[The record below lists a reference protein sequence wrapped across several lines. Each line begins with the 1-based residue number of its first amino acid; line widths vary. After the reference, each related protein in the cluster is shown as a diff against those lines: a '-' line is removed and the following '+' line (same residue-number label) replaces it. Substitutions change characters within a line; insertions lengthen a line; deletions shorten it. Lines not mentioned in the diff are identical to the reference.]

1 MRTEPLGNPSE
12 PVAVSTAPFI
22 DPRVDRDPP
31 CRVPVPPPAATFDEL
46 EELHALC
53 RHGKVYA
60 VEAWIRAGRPL
71 WSAARPKRRTP
82 SAFEIAVDTNQEDLA
97 LLLLANGFPF
107 QTVLDDFEI
116 GRLLWDRKERFFHL
130 LLAWGLDI
138 LRVTPRTILETYD
151 PALFDRYEAAG
162 GDLTREHALAEALG
176 AHGSNRPGY
185 GWARHRQ
192 AEPRI
197 ARELAIALDI
207 AVRRE
212 SERTVALLLWA
223 GADPHR
229 SVPYVSI
236 DAARRIT
243 TTDDPEDEDDGS
255 PVETAV
261 MCGQPKL
268 LARMHPDPSRD
279 DFDRLWANVVD
290 AECAAILARHVLPA
304 DWSRTVLRNCHRA
317 VAEYTDRWRAR
328 RCLEH
333 LFGEYGARLQ
343 TAEEREIGWLR
354 RDLLRSKE
362 DSDVRWLLGMLRRPE
377 HCDPA
382 VFSAL
387 VRTTGMRARCRLL
400 HVSTNPAPASAPRA
414 RPQAP

>member
-1 MRTEPLGNPSE
+1 MNAQGGQTDPKSAGAF
-12 PVAVSTAPFI
+12 V
-22 DPRVDRDPP
+22 DPRVYPNPP
-31 CRVPVPPPAATFDEL
+31 CRVPMPPPAATFDAL
-46 EELHALC
+46 EDLHVLC
-53 RHGKVYA
+53 RRGRLYG

-71 WSAARPKRRTP
+71 WCAARPKRCTP

-116 GRLLWDRKERFFHL
+116 ARLLWDRKERFFHL

-192 AEPRI
+192 TEPRI

-229 SVPYVSI
+229 PVPYVDI

-243 TTDDPEDEDDGS
+243 TTDDPEDEEDGS
-255 PVETAV
+255 PIETAV
-261 MCGQPKL
+261 IFGQPRL
-268 LARMHPDPSRD
+268 LARMAPDPARD

-290 AECAAILARHVLPA
+290 AESAAILTAKARPS
-304 DWSRTVLRNCHRA
+304 DWSRPVLRNCHRV
-317 VAEYTDRWRAR
+317 VAEHADRWRAR
-328 RCLEH
+328 RCLEL
-333 LFGEYGARLQ
+333 LFNEYGARLEA
-343 TAEEREIGWLR
+343 AEEREIGWLR
-354 RDLLRSKE
+354 RAVLRSKE
-362 DSDVRWLLGMLRRPE
+362 DRDVRWLLGMLRRPE

-382 VFSAL
+382 LFASL
-387 VRTTGMRARCRLL
+387 VRTSGMRARCRLL
-400 HVSTNPAPASAPRA
+400 HVSTTPAGPIACRTSAA
-414 RPQAP
+414 DVAET

>member
-1 MRTEPLGNPSE
+1 MTY
-12 PVAVSTAPFI
+12 I
-22 DPRVDRDPP
+22 DPRAYPDPP
-31 CRVPVPPPAATFDEL
+31 CRAPVPQPASTFAEL

-53 RHGKVYA
+53 RRGRLYG
-60 VEAWIRAGRPL
+60 VEAWMRAGRPI
-71 WSAARPKRRTP
+71 WCATRPKRRAP
-82 SAFEIAVDTNQEDLA
+82 SAFEIAVETNQEDLA

-107 QTVLDDFEI
+107 QTILDDCAIE
-116 GRLLWDRKERFFHL
+116 RLLWDRKERFFHL

-138 LRVTPRTILETYD
+138 CRVGPRTILETYD
-151 PALFDRYEAAG
+151 PAFFDRYEAAE

-207 AVRRE
+207 AIRRE

-229 SVPYVSI
+229 AVPYVDV
-236 DAARRIT
+236 DAGRRVT
-243 TTDDPEDEDDGS
+243 TTDPAEEEDDGS

-261 MCGQPKL
+261 IWKQPKL
-268 LARMHPDPSRD
+268 LARMKPDPARD
-279 DFDRLWANVVD
+279 DFERLWANVAD
-290 AECAAILARHVLPA
+290 EECAAILATHALPT
-304 DWSRTVLRNCHRA
+304 DWSLTLLRNCHRA
-317 VAEYTDRWRAR
+317 VSEYTDRWRAR
-328 RCLEH
+328 RCLER
-333 LFGEYGARLQ
+333 LFGAYGARL
-343 TAEEREIGWLR
+343 TVAEERELGWLR

-377 HCDPA
+377 HCNPTIFA
-382 VFSAL
+382 AL
-387 VRTTGMRARCRLL
+387 VRTPGMRARCRLL
-400 HVSTNPAPASAPRA
+400 HVSTTPAPAPSS
-414 RPQAP
+414 RPTTQAP